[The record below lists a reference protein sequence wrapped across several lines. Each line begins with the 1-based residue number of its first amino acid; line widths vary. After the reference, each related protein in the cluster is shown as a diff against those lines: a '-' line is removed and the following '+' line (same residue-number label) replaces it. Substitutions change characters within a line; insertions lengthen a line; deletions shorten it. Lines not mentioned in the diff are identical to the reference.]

1 MRLTCEN
8 FIMLLLLSLLSLSKA
23 SQLRCLDDDRAT
35 LMQLQKD
42 VLALNSST
50 VTFDENSSSKV
61 EKWDKKTD
69 CCSWEGVTCD
79 LSGNVVGLNLS
90 YSRLLGDVD
99 AIFDLHRLQRL
110 SLAGNNFQLTPI
122 PAGFERLTNLT
133 HLNLSYSCFS
143 DQIPAGISRLER
155 LVSLDLSTMFFCE
168 LPPTFNDPGV
178 NNNVFSFE
186 ETHRLRLEKPNLESF
201 FRNLTALTEIYLE
214 YVDLSAQGSSWSR
227 AFSVLP
233 NLKVLSL
240 SHCRLFGPIHSSFKN
255 LKSLNSL
262 KLDYNNLSSEVPN
275 LLDSFRDLQV
285 LSLASTQLS
294 GEFPGKVFMLP
305 RLRIIDLSKNQFLTG
320 ELPDFPLHSSLEFFS
335 VFETQFRGNLPDSI
349 GNLKNITNLLLYTCN
364 FSGLIPPS
372 LANLTSVTELDISY
386 NSFTGSIPNF
396 RASTV
401 PNLKDLRLSFNRL
414 TGSID
419 PHIFTLPS
427 LQVLYLNDNRLGGKL
442 EEFVASSSVLEKVYL
457 NGNNLSGEIPR
468 SMSEIPSLTFLSL
481 AANKFTGLT
490 KLEAFQ
496 KLSNLTSLEL
506 SFNSLTVGS
515 DQPDLVFPNL
525 QELKLSRCNLSEFPT
540 FLKKQDQ
547 LRTLNLSN
555 NQIRGYVPKWLWTL
569 SLNEL
574 DLSWN
579 EVDFP
584 KESSPGGKENSTF
597 SPLVTLVMR
606 SCNVSRFPEF
616 LKLLDSLWFLDL
628 SGNKIEGQ
636 VPNWIWKSTIQYV
649 NISHNSL
656 DSMEEF
662 LHNVSLNSLANL
674 DIRGNLLQ
682 GSLPRGIC
690 NLSSLSIFDA
700 SHNHLS
706 GLIPECLGLMGNLTV
721 MNLQGNK
728 YRGMPFAFAS
738 ASSLRS
744 LNINNNLL
752 KGQLPRSLATCKTL
766 EVLDLGNNRIRDVFP
781 FWLDKLPNLK
791 VLVLR
796 NNSFYGQIQ
805 LPRRNFTL
813 PTLGIIDLSSN
824 QFTGALPQ
832 EFLKSLD
839 EMSMNRESKSAT
851 LKTIGQYEYYQ
862 DSVTIMNKG
871 TEMQL
876 VRILTIFVSLDVSN
890 NRFLGKIPHE
900 IGDLKSLVVLNLS
913 RNAFD
918 GRIPSTIGDLV
929 ELESLDLSRNK
940 LSGTIPQQLTSLT
953 FLSAFNVSYNNLTGS
968 IPAGNQFNT
977 FTNDSYLGNINL
989 CGQPLSKKCGPDDS
1003 TPQPPSEDDD
1013 EENESLIDW
1022 RVAASGYACGV
1033 VVGLSLGYAFLPDFQ
1048 YHRGRLQFR
1057 RRGRVS
1063 RR

>member
-1 MRLTCEN
+1 
-8 FIMLLLLSLLSLSKA
+8 
-23 SQLRCLDDDRAT
+23 
-35 LMQLQKD
+35 MQLQKD
-42 VLALNSST
+42 VLARNSSA
-50 VTFDENSSSKV
+50 VTFDENSSTKV
-61 EKWDKKTD
+61 EKWDNKTD
-69 CCSWEGVTCD
+69 CCSWDGVKCD

-90 YSRLLGDVD
+90 YSRLSGDID
-99 AIFDLHRLQRL
+99 AIFNLRRLQRL
-110 SLAGNNFQLTPI
+110 SLAGNNFRLTPI
-122 PAGFERLTNLT
+122 PAGFERLIYLT

-155 LVSLDLSTMFFCE
+155 LVSLDLSTVFFCE
-168 LPPTFNDPGV
+168 LPPTFNNPGV
-178 NNNVFSFE
+178 NNDVFSFE
-186 ETHRLRLEKPNLESF
+186 EIHRLRLEKPNLESF
-201 FRNLTALTEIYLE
+201 FRNLTDLTEILLD
-214 YVDLSAQGSSWSR
+214 YVDLSAQ
-227 AFSVLP
+227 ALSVLP
-233 NLKVLSL
+233 RLKVLSL
-240 SHCRLFGPIHSSFKN
+240 SHCRLSGPIHSSFKN

-262 KLDYNNLSSEVPN
+262 KLDYNNLSSEVPS

-305 RLRIIDLSKNQFLTG
+305 RLRIINLSQNQFLTG
-320 ELPDFPLHSSLEFFS
+320 ELPEFPLHSSLQFFW
-335 VFETQFRGNLPDSI
+335 VYETQFRGNLPNSI
-349 GNLKNITNLLLYTCN
+349 GNLKNMTNLLLYTCN

-386 NSFTGSIPNF
+386 NSFTGSIPDF
-396 RASTV
+396 RDSTV
-401 PNLKDLRLSFNRL
+401 PNLKDLRLSFNLL

-427 LQVLYLNDNRLGGKL
+427 LQILYLNDNRLGGKL
-442 EEFVASSSVLEKVYL
+442 EEFLASSSVLEKVYL

-468 SMSEIPSLTFLSL
+468 SISEIPSLKFLSL
-481 AANKFTGLT
+481 AANRFTGHT

-515 DQPDLVFPNL
+515 DQPDLMFPIL
-525 QELKLSRCNLSEFPT
+525 QELKLSRCNLTQFPT

-555 NQIRGYVPKWLWTL
+555 NHIRGYVPKWLWTV

-574 DLSWN
+574 DLSQN
-579 EVDFP
+579 DIDFP
-584 KESSPGGKENSTF
+584 KESSPGDKENSTF
-597 SPLVTLVMR
+597 SPLGRLEMR
-606 SCNVSRFPEF
+606 SCNVSRFPKF
-616 LKLLDSLWFLDL
+616 LKLLDGLWFLDL

-656 DSMEEF
+656 VSMEEF
-662 LHNVSLNSLANL
+662 LPNVSLNLLETL
-674 DIRGNLLQ
+674 DLRGNLLQ

-690 NLSSLSIFDA
+690 NLSGLSIFDA

-706 GLIPECLGLMGNLTV
+706 GLIPECLGLLGNLSV
-721 MNLQGNK
+721 LNLQGNK
-728 YRGMPFAFAS
+728 YRGMPSAFAS
-738 ASSLRS
+738 ANSLRS

-752 KGQLPRSLATCKTL
+752 KGQLPWSLANCKTL

-805 LPRRNFTL
+805 LPRRNFSL

-824 QFTGALPQ
+824 QFTGALPR

-839 EMSMNRESKSAT
+839 EMSMNRESKSAA

-862 DSVTIMNKG
+862 DSVTIMSKG
-871 TEMQL
+871 NEMVL
-876 VRILTIFVSLDVSN
+876 VRILTIFVSLDLSN
-890 NRFLGKIPHE
+890 NRFHGKIPRE

-918 GRIPSTIGDLV
+918 GRIPISIGVLA

-940 LSGTIPQQLTSLT
+940 LSGTIPPQLTSLT
-953 FLSAFNVSYNNLTGS
+953 FMSVFDVSYNNLTGN
-968 IPAGNQFNT
+968 IPGGNQFNT
-977 FTNDSYLGNINL
+977 YTNDSYRGNINL

-1003 TPQPPSEDDD
+1003 SPQPPSEGEDS
-1013 EENESLIDW
+1013 ENESLIDW
-1022 RVAASGYACGV
+1022 RFATSGYACGI
-1033 VVGLSLGYAFLPDFQ
+1033 VVGLALGYAFLPDFQ
-1048 YHRGRLQFR
+1048 YRRGRLQLTR
-1057 RRGRVS
+1057 RDRVGR
-1063 RR
+1063 R